1 MYHLHDGVPGP
12 SADLGTFHTA
22 EIAFVFDDIE
32 RVKNTFQ
39 VPFEEKHQ
47 ALADTMSA
55 YWVQFAK
62 TGNPNKEGLPEWP
75 AYDVA
80 KDQYIEFGEVVKVGQ
95 GLRKEKLDLWDRFN
109 ASARTVKYSISEV
122 R

>member
-1 MYHLHDGVPGP
+1 M
-12 SADLGTFHTA
+12 S
-22 EIAFVFDDIE
+22 
-32 RVKNTFQ
+32 K
-39 VPFEEKHQ
+39 VPFEANHQ

-75 AYDVA
+75 VYDSS
-80 KDQYIEFGEVVKVGQ
+80 KDQYLEFGEAVKVGQ
-95 GLRKEKLDLWDRFN
+95 GLRKEKLDLWDSFN
-109 ASARTVKYSISEV
+109 AEQRKN